1 MVKLKLTLVALS
13 FFGLVQAQTF
23 KFSVGYGVPWISQQ
37 IGTNSTT
44 ANSTTLDPLT
54 GAEIP
59 RTTNSTKTVKGSYGA
74 GWNVSGAFGYKLSEH
89 LGLELGISYL
99 AGKSYTTQSFFSDTR
114 LDVLTSYSHE
124 VESSKSRAILFTPTL
139 KFMTQQRKFTPY
151 FLVGPVLGKINFHRE
166 LERST
171 EESGTVVTEF
181 RNTKFTGG
189 LAIGL
194 RGAVGVSVI
203 LNKKVSLFSEIVFT
217 GMNYYPKE
225 SEIKRYIVNG
235 EDKLSTLTG
244 NVRKTI
250 YVDKVESDSQAS
262 NPENSPGRSV
272 RFPLAMSSLS
282 GNVGILVNLQ

>member
-13 FFGLVQAQTF
+13 FFGLAQAQTF

-99 AGKSYTTQSFFSDTR
+99 AGKAYTTQSFFSDTR

-151 FLVGPVLGKINFHRE
+151 FLAGPVLGKINFHRE

-171 EESGTVVTEF
+171 EESGTIVTEF

-189 LAIGL
+189 LAIGF

-203 LNKKVSLFSEIVFT
+203 LNKKVSIFSEIVFT

-272 RFPLAMSSLS
+272 RFPLSMSSLS
-282 GNVGILVNLQ
+282 ANVGILVNLQ